1 MQKQKIFQ
9 YHFLLLEKERALY
22 AKWLKKQGC
31 SLPYFQVL
39 DYLFEAQEIQETGT
53 VADALSIA
61 RQTMTSILDA
71 MEKDGVLLR
80 QRKESDRR
88 KVYIALTEQGV
99 KKHHTLSQGLWL
111 REEAVYHA
119 VTKEKLEIFNQIY
132 EHIVSELQMQITQ
145 DLQES

>member
-1 MQKQKIFQ
+1 MQRQKIFQ
-9 YHFLLLEKERALY
+9 HHFLLLEKERALY

-39 DYLFEAQEIQETGT
+39 DYLFEAKEIQETGT

-61 RQTMTSILDA
+61 RQSMTSILDS

-88 KVYIALTEQGV
+88 KVYIALTPLGLH
-99 KKHHTLSQGLWL
+99 KHQTLSQALWQ
-111 REEAVYHA
+111 REEVVYHA
-119 VTKEKLEIFNQIY
+119 VSKEKLEIFNEIY
-132 EHIVSELQMQITQ
+132 AQIVSELQVQLSQ
-145 DLQES
+145 DLQDS